1 MSEKFNYT
9 TGLNNAGPFLV
20 AGRPYITGSDGL
32 VIGDE
37 DRVEFPK
44 VTKEVQIRVPAAPNN
59 AYKFEENDGF
69 FFAINQAGSG
79 PFDLG
84 GTGKPFTVSVW
95 ISASA
100 PTATNDAILSFFKA
114 GSKKATFKVRGSGTR
129 FQDNHGT
136 PVMTNLDSGG
146 SSIVDA
152 GWKNFILVQS
162 GNVSTHVYENGVHK
176 AQVGDILARHFDDI
190 YIPANSLAAMH
201 GGYDQLTIWNSLFTA
216 EEVAELYNDGDYF
229 DPTVH
234 SKVSNLQAW
243 YTFGDNPFDSIGAS
257 AVIQDQSPNDR
268 DTNMNGF
275 GGSDALSVVAG
286 PFTSTSGQLRVHLLS
301 TGSSAGSTR
310 VFNNKHY
317 WELSGYDSKVTLPLK
332 TKEIYLSSNDRTMQY
347 ELYASL
353 TSISTGSM
361 YALTGS
367 GVDE

>member
-9 TGLNNAGPFLV
+9 TGLNNAGPFLA
-20 AGRPYITGSDGL
+20 AGRPYVTGSDGL

-84 GTGKPFTVSVW
+84 GTSKPYTISLWV
-95 ISASA
+95 SASQ
-100 PTATNDAILSFFKA
+100 PTTTNDAIITLFA
-114 GSKKATFKVRGSGTR
+114 GGAKKSTFKVRGAGVR
-129 FQDNHGT
+129 FEDNAGSMANIDT
-136 PVMTNLDSGG
+136 GG
-146 SSIVDA
+146 PSIVGA
-152 GWKNFILVQS
+152 GWKNFIITQS
-162 GNVSTHVYENGVHK
+162 GSTSTHVYENGVHK
-176 AQVGDILARHFDDI
+176 ASDNSILGQIFDDV
-190 YIPANSLAAMH
+190 YIPANSTAAMH
-201 GGYDQLTIWNSLFTA
+201 GGYDQLTIWNSLFTV
-216 EEVAELYNDGDYF
+216 EDVAELYNDGDYF

-243 YTFGDNPFDSIGAS
+243 YTFGDNPLDSVGAS